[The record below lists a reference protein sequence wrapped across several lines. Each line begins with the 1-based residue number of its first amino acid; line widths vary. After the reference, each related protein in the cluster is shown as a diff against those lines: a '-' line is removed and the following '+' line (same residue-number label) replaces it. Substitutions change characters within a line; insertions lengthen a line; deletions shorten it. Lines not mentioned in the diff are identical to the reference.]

1 MARSSSGRARPR
13 RRSRSAASGGSGQ
26 PASSRRT
33 AAAAWRRDVPGGL
46 TSSTVAPV
54 MAGPPVMTLAA
65 PGSRSSSRSA
75 TCSGS
80 GSRRLSR
87 ANGPPSGRTRAAV
100 LADPMC
106 TVTWRGSRG
115 SGPSCQARGGPASL
129 MSIVAVSVQPPGSTS
144 AIPRAS

>member
-1 MARSSSGRARPR
+1 
-13 RRSRSAASGGSGQ
+13 
-26 PASSRRT
+26 
-33 AAAAWRRDVPGGL
+33 
-46 TSSTVAPV
+46 
-54 MAGPPVMTLAA
+54 MAGAPVMTLAA

-100 LADPMC
+100 RADPMC
-106 TVTWRGSRG
+106 MVTWRGSRDAG
-115 SGPSCQARGGPASL
+115 SLPPAADDPASL
-129 MSIVAVSVQPPGSTS
+129 TSIVAVSVQPPGSTS